1 MPRSLS
7 SILIAILAV
16 FSVAAGTSGNPD
28 ATSNLYETG
37 LNRLSVRPQSSPGT
51 GFIVAIDGK
60 YLLTLSDR
68 TGDGEIDW
76 WSLVKDGKP
85 YCDRWARSGEGM
97 PDAAEVF
104 GADGESEGIVVW
116 GHAYG
121 EEEAETV
128 RKRLD
133 EEIGQL
139 ESDKPQER

>member
-1 MPRSLS
+1 MPRNS

-16 FSVAAGTSGNPD
+16 FSVAAGTAGDPD
-28 ATSNLYETG
+28 ATSNLHETAG
-37 LNRLSVRPQSSPGT
+37 NRLGVLPQHPGT
-51 GFIVAIDGK
+51 GFLVVIDGK

-76 WSLVKDGKP
+76 WSLLKDGKP

-121 EEEAETV
+121 EEEAETA
-128 RKRLD
+128 RERLD
-133 EEIGQL
+133 EEIRQL
-139 ESDKPQER
+139 ESDKAQER